1 LLLVVVADMVV
12 MLIQAAEEQV
22 VFEQTL
28 LVKHLV
34 EIQQLKLQKQ
44 HLQDLTLSLLVPEE
58 LNLLVAVVLEHCKV
72 MTDLIHQ

>member
-12 MLIQAAEEQV
+12 MLIQAVEEQV

-34 EIQQLKLQKQ
+34 EIHQLKLQKQ
-44 HLQDLTLSLLVPEE
+44 HLQDLTLSLLVLEE
-58 LNLLVAVVLEHCKV
+58 LNLLVAVVLDHCKV

>member
-12 MLIQAAEEQV
+12 ILIQAAEEQV

-44 HLQDLTLSLLVPEE
+44 HLQDLTLSLLVLEE

-72 MTDLIHQ
+72 MTDLI